1 MHVQHAS
8 LRTARTKP
16 LTFGIN
22 VQTIDGKDPSGLTAM
37 EFQEWFRL
45 RALPAMQAC
54 ADSCFFMK
62 GGDHWFTEQLEQSY
76 QRLVKATQY
85 GSAYHRKF
93 LIAHDQDRRH
103 SMLHYPRT
111 VSGKRGKAFDRR
123 SVPPGQRFHIPADSK
138 RDYIPTAPKVPDC
151 IQSPI
156 EMFFAPV
163 KIRFKQLLA
172 EHRMQGKD
180 SSFRLVANL
189 ALQAFRDKGEAERAG
204 KCWQHAV
211 RKALPIFS
219 KPYKQWFTIDGERVN
234 HCLYGFEKIGCP
246 SSTGAS

>member
-1 MHVQHAS
+1 MP
-8 LRTARTKP
+8 TKSN
-16 LTFGIN
+16 LAM
-22 VQTIDGKDPSGLTAM
+22 QTIDRRAPSGFTAC

-54 ADSCFFMK
+54 ADRTFFRHSDK
-62 GGDHWFTEQLEQSY
+62 EHWFTEALERSY
-76 QRLVKATQY
+76 QRLVSATQY
-85 GSAYHRKF
+85 SSAYHRKF
-93 LIAHDQDRRH
+93 LISHDHDSRH
-103 SMLHYPRT
+103 SMSHYPVT